1 MNSLGSE
8 IAKYE
13 HAFDDLV
20 ILIAFLSLNLTT
32 LISQGHISI
41 WILTKLIYKSQFI
54 IKLNYYRLI
63 RVSLL
68 FILL

>member
-41 WILTKLIYKSQFI
+41 
-54 IKLNYYRLI
+54 
-63 RVSLL
+63 
-68 FILL
+68 